1 MSPAKRPVKR
11 SPKPSPQRKPPARK
25 ASGKRSSKETKIT
38 LQLDLDG
45 AGRTDV
51 RTGLPFFD
59 HMLTAFAHH
68 ALFDLQLR
76 AAGDLHV
83 DAHHTV
89 EDVGLVLGRAFR
101 DAVGERRGIVRYGSC
116 ALAMDET
123 LALVAVD
130 VSGRPYVVWET
141 PRLAKWVGTFPAELA
156 EDFWRAFAQEA
167 RITLHVRLLS
177 GRNTHHM
184 LEAIFKGAARALL
197 QAVTVDPRRARAV
210 PSTKGKLD

>member
-1 MSPAKRPVKR
+1 MSSAQSTARSGPKRAPGR
-11 SPKPSPQRKPPARK
+11 RK
-25 ASGKRSSKETKIT
+25 AKGKRASKETRIALT
-38 LQLDLDG
+38 LDLDG
-45 AGRTDV
+45 SGRADV

-59 HMLTAFAHH
+59 HMLIAF
-68 ALFDLQLR
+68 
-76 AAGDLHV
+76 
-83 DAHHTV
+83 AHHTV

-116 ALAMDET
+116 ALPMDET

-130 VSGRPYVVWET
+130 VSGRPYVAWET

-167 RITLHVRLLS
+167 RITLHVRLFS

-184 LEAIFKGAARALL
+184 LEAIWKGTARALL
-197 QAVTVDPRRARAV
+197 QAVTVDPRRARAI
-210 PSTKGKLD
+210 PSTKGTLD

>member
-1 MSPAKRPVKR
+1 MSHTKRPTK
-11 SPKPSPQRKPPARK
+11 KPVARK
-25 ASGKRSSKETKIT
+25 ARGSRASKETRIALT
-38 LQLDLDG
+38 LDLDG
-45 AGRTDV
+45 SGKADV
-51 RTGLPFFD
+51 KTGLPFFD

-68 ALFDLQLR
+68 ALFDLSLR
-76 AAGDLHV
+76 AAGDLEV

-89 EDVGLVLGRAFR
+89 EDVGLVLGKAFR
-101 DAVGERRGIVRYGSC
+101 EAVGERKGIVRYGSC

-130 VSGRPYVVWET
+130 VSGRPFVVWET
-141 PRLAKWVGTFPAELA
+141 PKLAKWVGTFPAELA
-156 EDFWRAFAQEA
+156 EDFFRAFAQEA

-184 LEAIFKGAARALL
+184 LEAIFKGASRALL
-197 QAVTVDPRRARAV
+197 EAVTVDPRRARRV

>member
-1 MSPAKRPVKR
+1 
-11 SPKPSPQRKPPARK
+11 
-25 ASGKRSSKETKIT
+25 
-38 LQLDLDG
+38 
-45 AGRTDV
+45 
-51 RTGLPFFD
+51 
-59 HMLTAFAHH
+59 
-68 ALFDLQLR
+68 
-76 AAGDLHV
+76 
-83 DAHHTV
+83 
-89 EDVGLVLGRAFR
+89 
-101 DAVGERRGIVRYGSC
+101 
-116 ALAMDET
+116 
-123 LALVAVD
+123 
-130 VSGRPYVVWET
+130 VVWET

>member
-1 MSPAKRPVKR
+1 MSPTKRPSK
-11 SPKPSPQRKPPARK
+11 KPAARK
-25 ASGKRSSKETKIT
+25 ARGSRASKETRIALT
-38 LQLDLDG
+38 LDLDG
-45 AGRTDV
+45 KGLADV
-51 RTGLPFFD
+51 KTGLPFFD

-68 ALFDLQLR
+68 ALFDLTLR

-89 EDVGLVLGRAFR
+89 EDVGLVLGKAFR
-101 DAVGERRGIVRYGSC
+101 DAVGERKGIVRYGSC

-130 VSGRPYVVWET
+130 VSGRPFVVWET
-141 PRLAKWVGTFPAELA
+141 PKLARWVGTFPAELA
-156 EDFWRAFAQEA
+156 EDFFRAFAQEA

-184 LEAIFKGAARALL
+184 LEAIFKGASRALL
-197 QAVTVDPRRARAV
+197 EAVTVDPRRARRV

>member
-1 MSPAKRPVKR
+1 MSPARR
-11 SPKPSPQRKPPARK
+11 SPAARR
-25 ASGKRSSKETKIT
+25 ATPHRGGGTGRRARGARRSKETTIALT
-38 LQLDLDG
+38 LVLDG
-45 AGRTDV
+45 KGRADV

-68 ALFDLQLR
+68 ALFDLKLR
-76 AAGDLHV
+76 ARGDLHV

-89 EDVGLVLGRAFR
+89 EDTGLVLGRAFR
-101 DAVGERRGIVRYGSC
+101 EAVGERRGIARYGAS
-116 ALAMDET
+116 ALPMDET

-130 VSGRPYVVWET
+130 VSGRPFVVWET

-184 LEAIFKGAARALL
+184 LEAIFKGAARALYE
-197 QAVTVDPRRARAV
+197 AVAVDPRRAQAV

>member
-1 MSPAKRPVKR
+1 MSSAQSTARSGPKRAPGR
-11 SPKPSPQRKPPARK
+11 RK
-25 ASGKRSSKETKIT
+25 AKGKRASKETRIALT
-38 LQLDLDG
+38 LDLDG
-45 AGRTDV
+45 SGRADV

-59 HMLTAFAHH
+59 HMLIAFAHH
-68 ALFDLQLR
+68 ALFDLKVR
-76 AAGDLHV
+76 AEGDLHV

-116 ALAMDET
+116 ALPMDET

-130 VSGRPYVVWET
+130 VSGRPYVAWET

-167 RITLHVRLLS
+167 RITLHVRLFS

-184 LEAIFKGAARALL
+184 LEAIWKGTARALL
-197 QAVTVDPRRARAV
+197 QAVTVDPRRARAI